1 MIRVRVNQDE
11 CMSIGRCLADA
22 PNVFRFDDNEL
33 SEVVPGQEGSLD
45 EHRTQ
50 LPEPGDHRGARG
62 RFARF
67 AGLTPSGSGVSCCS

>member
-45 EHRTQ
+45 EATAVRI
-50 LPEPGDHRGARG
+50 ARNCPNRAIIVEHEDG
-62 RFARF
+62 TAVP
-67 AGLTPSGSGVSCCS
+67 LD

>member
-33 SEVVPGQEGSLD
+33 SEVVPGQEAALD
-45 EHRTQ
+45 EPTAVRI
-50 LPEPGDHRGARG
+50 ARNCPNRAIIVEREDG
-62 RFARF
+62 TIVP
-67 AGLTPSGSGVSCCS
+67 LD

>member
-45 EHRTQ
+45 EATAVRI
-50 LPEPGDHRGARG
+50 ARNCPN
-62 RFARF
+62 RAIIVERED
-67 AGLTPSGSGVSCCS
+67 GSLVSLD

>member
-33 SEVVPGQEGSLD
+33 SEVVPGQEGALDEPTAVRIARNCPNRAIIVEREDGTTVSLD
-45 EHRTQ
+45 
-50 LPEPGDHRGARG
+50 
-62 RFARF
+62 
-67 AGLTPSGSGVSCCS
+67 

>member
-33 SEVVPGQEGSLD
+33 SEVVPGQEGTLDEATAVRIARNCPNRAIIVEREDGSIVSLD
-45 EHRTQ
+45 
-50 LPEPGDHRGARG
+50 
-62 RFARF
+62 
-67 AGLTPSGSGVSCCS
+67 

>member
-33 SEVVPGQEGSLD
+33 SEVIPGQEGALD
-45 EHRTQ
+45 ETTAVRI
-50 LPEPGDHRGARG
+50 ARNCPNRAIIVERADG
-62 RFARF
+62 
-67 AGLTPSGSGVSCCS
+67 TPVLLD